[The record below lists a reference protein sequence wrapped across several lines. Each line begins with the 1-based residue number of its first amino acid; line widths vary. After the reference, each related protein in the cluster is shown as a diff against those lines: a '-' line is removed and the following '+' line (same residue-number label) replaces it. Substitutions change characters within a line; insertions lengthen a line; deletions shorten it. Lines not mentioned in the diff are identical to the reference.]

1 MLGATCPHAVY
12 PQFPQAISSTATEQR
27 CFGQRAGDNLWIPR
41 GFLEESTGCP
51 RIHAQCAQLAGIWGP
66 SWGRAVDAVWT
77 TKPVHSRPRF
87 ILELSPGHPQAD
99 TRCDLGKPAESTV
112 STGPITTPVLHLE
125 NFSSK
130 QVVWTSLER
139 TAPPRRAGRRSRGQ
153 RGRGRGAQRS
163 HPRATTRCCTDLPIR
178 AEPGEPESLRTH
190 CGVRSGLHSGVRVT
204 VRPAPH
210 APHPKIRNPV
220 LTSDRTSGAGSAC
233 ATSLSHR
240 WQEQPPRH
248 RGEFECRP
256 PHREP
261 AAELS
266 TPLPWDDCGYGHT
279 LGCARLSAAR
289 RPDDPQRP
297 HPLVHP
303 QLSTADRPR
312 QGRYDWIRPPG
323 LAGTPPDDVSSTR
336 RGSRPRSS
344 KRGTV

>member
-41 GFLEESTGCP
+41 GFLEESTGFP

-99 TRCDLGKPAESTV
+99 TQCDLGKPAESTV

-139 TAPPRRAGRRSRGQ
+139 TAPPHKAGRRSRGQ
-153 RGRGRGAQRS
+153 RGRRRGAQRS
-163 HPRATTRCCTDLPIR
+163 HPRATTHCCTDLSIR
-178 AEPGEPESLRTH
+178 AEPGEPEPLPTH
-190 CGVRSGLHSGVRVT
+190 RGARSALHSGVRVT

-210 APHPKIRNPV
+210 APSEDPEPRTHERSHIGRRQRV
-220 LTSDRTSGAGSAC
+220 RDILVTSMARAADA
-233 ATSLSHR
+233 
-240 WQEQPPRH
+240 PPRGI
-248 RGEFECRP
+248 RVP
-256 PHREP
+256 T
-261 AAELS
+261 AAPGS
-266 TPLPWDDCGYGHT
+266 GGGVVHT
-279 LGCARLSAAR
+279 ATVGRLWI
-289 RPDDPQRP
+289 RP
-297 HPLVHP
+297 HPRVRATIGRP
-303 QLSTADRPR
+303 APGRSAAAASAGSSTAVHSRSAQAGAIRLDPPARP
-312 QGRYDWIRPPG
+312 GRDT
-323 LAGTPPDDVSSTR
+323 AR
-336 RGSRPRSS
+336 RRILLSEGQPIA
-344 KRGTV
+344 